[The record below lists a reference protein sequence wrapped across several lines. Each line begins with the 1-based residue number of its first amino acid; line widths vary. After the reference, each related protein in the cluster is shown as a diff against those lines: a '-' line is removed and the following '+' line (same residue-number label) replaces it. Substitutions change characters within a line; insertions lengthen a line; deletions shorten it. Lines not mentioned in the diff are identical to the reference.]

1 MIGVLISQVVIATV
15 VSLLWVRAIDK
26 QIEHSNKHLEEKP
39 KDHVDTDNN

>member
-1 MIGVLISQVVIATV
+1 MIGVLILQVILATV

-26 QIEHSNKHLEEKP
+26 QITNSNKPIEEKR